1 MWKEFKTFHLIVI
14 LTTPNLTAQMKS
26 GFTNLTLNGK
36 NLNRAS
42 KETEMRVQIG
52 TKFCNVTSVSQ
63 NQLTC
68 EPPEHQPPA
77 ILSDGREDHNQ
88 PPDVVVM
95 IGEKLRYTVGN
106 LNYNEAGTG
115 A

>member
-1 MWKEFKTFHLIVI
+1 
-14 LTTPNLTAQMKS
+14 MKS
-26 GFTNLTLNGK
+26 GFKNLTLNGK

-95 IGEKLRYTVGN
+95 IGEKLRYTVGK